1 MATRPPTRP
10 PPVAVVIVAVVA
22 AITGAVLL
30 GLYAHGTFPSLSQ
43 DDADTQCADCVKAR
57 CPFDTASLA
66 DAAKACVIMKA
77 AQTCTCSGD
86 CARLC
91 RQSNAYVPSQ
101 CTEDYCVDNMED

>member
-1 MATRPPTRP
+1 MVTRPATR

-77 AQTCTCSGD
+77 AQACTCSGD

-101 CTEDYCVDNMED
+101 CTEDYCP